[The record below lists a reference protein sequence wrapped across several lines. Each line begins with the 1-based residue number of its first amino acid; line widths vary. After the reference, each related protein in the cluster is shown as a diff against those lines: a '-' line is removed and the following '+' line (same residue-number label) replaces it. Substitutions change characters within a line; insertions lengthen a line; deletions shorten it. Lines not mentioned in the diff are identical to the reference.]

1 MEDLI
6 ISYQGHLGA
15 VTVGNQLFVHG
26 EPVPVPSKSLRA
38 ELLATKEFVVY
49 SEPTAEPAP
58 APTAVPPATPA
69 ARPVPALA
77 PSAAVSLKPLT
88 NTGGI

>member
-49 SEPTAEPAP
+49 QEPTAEPALVVLP
-58 APTAVPPATPA
+58 TAPTPTL
-69 ARPVPALA
+69 PVPALA
-77 PSAAVSLKPLT
+77 PSVAASALKSLT